1 MSIKDVLCFGKV
13 GDSLKF
19 DVIDLIPL
27 WASIW
32 VLIFDVLILTSMI
45 IESPAAY
52 EKGITISH
60 QPLEFIS
67 LVGVEV
73 SALVFFIGFLAFVV
87 KEGRRVVEIR
97 RKEKLRKEERG
108 ER

>member
-1 MSIKDVLCFGKV
+1 MSIKDVLCFGIRR
-13 GDSLKF
+13 GSSSKF
-19 DVIDLIPL
+19 DFAIDLIPI
-27 WASIW
+27 WAGIW
-32 VLIFDVLILTSMI
+32 ILIFDVLILTSMI
-45 IESPAAY
+45 IELPAAHA
-52 EKGITISH
+52 TISH
-60 QPLEFIS
+60 QPLGLFIPF
-67 LVGVEV
+67 VGMEV